1 MKSIRQIITD
11 NQGEFNEMIIN
22 FLTQK
27 GNEVP
32 QPIKSSVKQRKK
44 TPKTVCHFKVMG
56 KKYDS
61 NVFTD
66 NYREFL
72 TDISKGNDYELF
84 EKTLGTFTKYN
95 LNDFTNTTREKATV
109 IKLKCGGFVSTYSS
123 TKMKMEHVKNICDE
137 LGYNVNF
144 NIK

>member
-11 NQGEFNEMIIN
+11 NQEEFNEMIIN
-22 FLTQK
+22 FLTEK

-32 QPIKSSVKQRKK
+32 QPIKSRIKQRKK
-44 TPKTVCHFKVMG
+44 KPKTVCHFTVEDKS
-56 KKYDS
+56 YNS

-72 TDISKGNDYELF
+72 TDISKTNQYELF
-84 EKTLGTFTKYN
+84 EKTLGTFTKFK
-95 LNDFTNTTREKATV
+95 LNDFTDVTREKATV

-137 LGYNVNF
+137 LGYKVKYD
-144 NIK
+144 IK

>member
-1 MKSIRQIITD
+1 MKTIRQIITD
-11 NQGEFNEMIIN
+11 NQEEFNEMIIN
-22 FLTQK
+22 FLTEK

-32 QPIKSSVKQRKK
+32 QPIKSRIKQRKK
-44 TPKTVCHFKVMG
+44 KLKTVCHFNTMG
-56 KKYDS
+56 KNYDS

-72 TDISKGNDYELF
+72 TDISRVHQYELF

-95 LNDFTNTTREKATV
+95 LNDFTDTTREKATV

-123 TKMKMEHVKNICDE
+123 TKMKMEHVKNVCDE
-137 LGYNVNF
+137 LGYKVNF

>member
-11 NQGEFNEMIIN
+11 NQEEFNEMIIN
-22 FLTQK
+22 FLTEK
-27 GNEVP
+27 GEEVP
-32 QPIKSSVKQRKK
+32 QTIKSSVKQKK
-44 TPKTVCHFKVMG
+44 KATKTVCHFSVMG
-56 KKYDS
+56 KKYNS

-72 TDISKGNDYELF
+72 TDISKVNNYELF
-84 EKTLGTFTKYN
+84 EKTLGTFTKFN
-95 LNDFTNTTREKATV
+95 LNDFTNVTREKATV
-109 IKLKCGGFVSTYSS
+109 IKLKCGGYVSTYSS

-137 LGYNVNF
+137 LGYKVIY

>member
-11 NQGEFNEMIIN
+11 NQEEFNEMIIN
-22 FLTQK
+22 FLTEK
-27 GNEVP
+27 GEEV
-32 QPIKSSVKQRKK
+32 QQTIKSSVKQKK
-44 TPKTVCHFKVMG
+44 KATKTVCHFSVMG
-56 KKYDS
+56 KKYNS

-72 TDISKGNDYELF
+72 TDISKVNNYELF
-84 EKTLGTFTKYN
+84 EKTLGSFTKFN
-95 LNDFTNTTREKATV
+95 LNDFTNVTREKATV
-109 IKLKCGGFVSTYSS
+109 IKLKCGGYVSTYSS

-137 LGYNVNF
+137 LGYKVIY

>member
-11 NQGEFNEMIIN
+11 NQEEFNEMIIN
-22 FLTQK
+22 FLTEK

-32 QPIKSSVKQRKK
+32 QPIKSRIKQRKK
-44 TPKTVCHFKVMG
+44 KPKTVCHFMVEDKS
-56 KKYDS
+56 YNS

-72 TDISKGNDYELF
+72 TDISKTNQYELF
-84 EKTLGTFTKYN
+84 VKTLGTFTKFK
-95 LNDFTNTTREKATV
+95 LNDFTDVTREKATV

-123 TKMKMEHVKNICDE
+123 TKMKMEHVKNIC
-137 LGYNVNF
+137 
-144 NIK
+144 

>member
-11 NQGEFNEMIIN
+11 NQEEFNEMIIN
-22 FLTQK
+22 FLTEK
-27 GNEVP
+27 GEEVP
-32 QPIKSSVKQRKK
+32 QTIKSSVKQKK
-44 TPKTVCHFKVMG
+44 KATKTVCHFSVMG
-56 KKYDS
+56 KKYNS

-72 TDISKGNDYELF
+72 TDISKVNNYELF
-84 EKTLGTFTKYN
+84 EKTLGSFTKFN
-95 LNDFTNTTREKATV
+95 LNDFTNVAREKATV
-109 IKLKCGGFVSTYSS
+109 IKLKCGGYVSTYSS

-137 LGYNVNF
+137 LGYKVIY

>member
-11 NQGEFNEMIIN
+11 NQEEFNEMIIN
-22 FLTQK
+22 FLTEK

-32 QPIKSSVKQRKK
+32 QPIKSRIKQRKK
-44 TPKTVCHFKVMG
+44 KPKTICHFMVEDKS
-56 KKYDS
+56 YNS

-72 TDISKGNDYELF
+72 TDISKTNQYELF
-84 EKTLGTFTKYN
+84 EKTLGTFTKFK
-95 LNDFTNTTREKATV
+95 LNDFTDVTREKATV

-137 LGYNVNF
+137 LGYKVKYD
-144 NIK
+144 IK

>member
-11 NQGEFNEMIIN
+11 NQEEFNEMIIN
-22 FLTQK
+22 FLTEK
-27 GNEVP
+27 GEEVP
-32 QPIKSSVKQRKK
+32 QTIKSSVKQKK
-44 TPKTVCHFKVMG
+44 KATKTVCHFSVMG
-56 KKYDS
+56 KKYNS

-72 TDISKGNDYELF
+72 TDISKVNNYELF
-84 EKTLGTFTKYN
+84 EKTLGSFTKFN
-95 LNDFTNTTREKATV
+95 LNDFTNVTREKATV
-109 IKLKCGGFVSTYSS
+109 IKLKCGGYVSTYSS

-137 LGYNVNF
+137 LGYKVIY

>member
-11 NQGEFNEMIIN
+11 NQEEFNEMIIN
-22 FLTQK
+22 FLTEK

-32 QPIKSSVKQRKK
+32 QPIKSRIKQRKK
-44 TPKTVCHFKVMG
+44 KPKTVCHFMVEDKS
-56 KKYDS
+56 YNS

-84 EKTLGTFTKYN
+84 KKTLGTFIKYR
-95 LNDFTNTTREKATV
+95 LNDFTNVTREKATV

-123 TKMKMEHVKNICDE
+123 TKMKMEHVKNICEE
-137 LGYNVNF
+137 LGYKF
-144 NIK
+144 NYDIK